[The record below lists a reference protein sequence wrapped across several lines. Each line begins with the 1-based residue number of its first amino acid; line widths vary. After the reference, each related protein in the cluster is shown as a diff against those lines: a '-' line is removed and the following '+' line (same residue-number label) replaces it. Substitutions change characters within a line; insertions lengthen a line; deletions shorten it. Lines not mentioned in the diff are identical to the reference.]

1 MLSRYV
7 ERLSLT
13 LNVGGFFGRDNP
25 IYLKSAAVRKIENE
39 LKKRD
44 PDIVRVFS
52 PPEAIWKV
60 DCSKGKFKLEV
71 EVEKRDGSI
80 VPAFVTGTA
89 FCRKGWWDIP
99 ASDRFAVLKDAEI
112 EFI

>member
-1 MLSRYV
+1 MLRRYA
-7 ERLSLT
+7 EILHLD
-13 LNVGGFFGRDNP
+13 LNVGGFFGRDKP
-25 IYLKSAAVRKIENE
+25 IYLKSAAVRKIERE

-44 PDIVRVFS
+44 PDIVRVIS
-52 PPEAIWKV
+52 PPEAVWKV
-60 DCSKGKFKLEV
+60 DCSKGRFRLEV
-71 EVEKRDGSI
+71 EVEKKDGSI